1 MIEGIR
7 KRDNIIEYAAFMNN
21 IANLMGEK
29 TYAESDDQKLT
40 DQIN

>member
-1 MIEGIR
+1 MIEEIR
-7 KRDNIIEYAAFMNN
+7 KKNNIEYPAFMNN